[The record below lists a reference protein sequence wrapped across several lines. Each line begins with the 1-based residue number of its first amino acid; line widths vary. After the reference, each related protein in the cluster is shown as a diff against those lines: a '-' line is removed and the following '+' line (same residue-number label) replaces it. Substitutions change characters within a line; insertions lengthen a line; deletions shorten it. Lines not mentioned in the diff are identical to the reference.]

1 MNEREETLSHVLH
14 ESPPPVLAKAL
25 EAAGIAI
32 ALAGSVKSPL
42 RSLADQVVRAAA
54 SVPAN
59 IAEGE
64 GRSGKDRSYHW
75 RVAYGS
81 GKELDVHLRLLL
93 TSGSVDATR
102 TARALVLLD
111 EVRAMLWRIIE
122 RV

>member
-1 MNEREETLSHVLH
+1 MPHALH
-14 ESPPPVLAKAL
+14 GSRPPALAKAL
-25 EAAGIAI
+25 EVAGTAI

-64 GRSGKDRSYHW
+64 GRSGKDRCYHW

-81 GKELDVHLRLLL
+81 ARELDVHLRLLL
-93 TSGSVDATR
+93 ASGSVDAVR
-102 TARALVLLD
+102 TQRALALLD
-111 EVRAMLWRIIE
+111 EVRAMLWRMIQ
-122 RV
+122 RG